1 MARHLR
7 NRDLL
12 PIEGRPSLVQ
22 LRMGCTETPVYFIG
36 IGLSELNLAQ
46 LIGSENSVFAID
58 IPWPSAWRVAAVHN
72 RTSILPTMEQ
82 LVAPYVSAL
91 SVHARL
97 SPCVLVGMSF
107 QGLMAF
113 EIAHQFDR
121 RGGKVEMVMLLDA
134 KAKYPAPR
142 RVAWETLKKDR
153 RLVSASDAT
162 DGTTQT
168 IASSPTVSL
177 LSLVEWMLARELK
190 LLGRRFQQSVLG
202 DLGLLTARCDDLGM
216 PLHWALVERVYSN
229 ALKNYRLNCLDCR
242 GVLFRAD
249 SEEERPVRAL
259 DGSLGW
265 DNLFGRG
272 LEIIQMTGD
281 HRTMMNKPHSLAL
294 AREISR
300 VLTRERVRTF
310 VHRQK

>member
-7 NRDLL
+7 NRDPL
-12 PIEGRPSLVQ
+12 PIERWPLLVQ
-22 LRMGCTETPVYFIG
+22 LRKGCTETPVYFIG
-36 IGLSELNLAQ
+36 IGFSELRLAQ
-46 LIGSENSVFAID
+46 LIRSKNSIFAIEA
-58 IPWPSAWRVAAVHN
+58 PWPSNWRVAAVHN
-72 RTSILPTMEQ
+72 RTSTLPTMEH

-91 SVHARL
+91 RAHAGL

-113 EIAHQFDR
+113 EIAHQFDK
-121 RGGKVEMVMLLDA
+121 RGGKVEMVVLLDA

-142 RVAWETLKKDR
+142 RVVWETFKKNR

-162 DGTTQT
+162 HGTAQT
-168 IASSPTVSL
+168 IASSHTVNL
-177 LSLVEWMLARELK
+177 LSLVQWMLVRELK
-190 LLGRRFQQSVLG
+190 LLGRRFQQLVLG

-216 PLHWALVERVYSN
+216 PLRWALVERVYLN
-229 ALKNYRLNCLDCR
+229 ALKNYRLNCIDCR

-249 SEEERPVRAL
+249 PEEERPVRAL

-265 DNLFGRG
+265 NNLFSRG

-281 HRTMMNKPHSLAL
+281 HLTMMQKPHILAL
-294 AREISR
+294 AREITK
-300 VLTRERVRTF
+300 VLNTA
-310 VHRQK
+310 

>member
-1 MARHLR
+1 MARQLR
-7 NRDLL
+7 NRNPL
-12 PIEGRPSLVQ
+12 PIEPRPSLVQ
-22 LRMGCTETPVYFIG
+22 LRKGCAETPVYFIG
-36 IGLSELNLAQ
+36 FGLSELNFAQ
-46 LIGSENSVFAID
+46 LIGSENSIFAIEV
-58 IPWPSAWRVAAVHN
+58 PWPSAWRVAAVHN

-91 SVHARL
+91 SAHAL

-113 EIAHQFDR
+113 EIAHQFGR
-121 RGGKVEMVMLLDA
+121 RGGKVETVMLLDA

-142 RVAWETLKKDR
+142 RVAWETLKKGR

-162 DGTTQT
+162 DGTAQS
-168 IASSPTVSL
+168 IASSHTVSL
-177 LSLVEWMLARELK
+177 LSLVQWMLVRELK

-202 DLGLLTARCDDLGM
+202 DLGVLTARCDDLGM

-259 DGSLGW
+259 DVSLGW
-265 DNLFGRG
+265 DNLFDRG
-272 LEIIQMTGD
+272 LEIIQTTGD
-281 HRTMMNKPHSLAL
+281 HRTMMKKPHSLAL
-294 AREISR
+294 AREIGK
-300 VLTRERVRTF
+300 VLDR
-310 VHRQK
+310 